1 MKTKFWLLVSL
12 LLSGCASSSGVGEIE
27 FKTWQEMQVE
37 NVVMQN
43 QDYSCG
49 AAALSTLLTYFF
61 EDNVSEAAIISSIV
75 SRSSEAQKEVI
86 RNNGFSMTELRDE
99 AIRLGYEAEI
109 DTFPLDRIHKFPI
122 PMIVYV
128 EKHGFKHFAVL
139 KGVRNGEAFL
149 ADPSRGNMQLH
160 FDVFVEEW
168 KNSTDSKDSYA
179 GLALGKK
186 GSMRTKDHPLEISDK
201 MLLHPEY
208 GAMRRALFNP

>member
-201 MLLHPEY
+201 MLLHQEY